1 MIHLADAINIFVE
14 AAKKPS
20 KPKVVRFRDGIV
32 IHGEFG
38 SEEVA
43 KLLKP
48 YEHKLLLVISDPPYS
63 GIVSEAWDKN
73 IGADDYI
80 RWTNDI
86 AKYLKRGAAAYVW
99 GGYGKPGNRTYF
111 EFLSRLEKETPLTMQ
126 NLICWSKRRA
136 YGVRQNYLH
145 TAEYAAFLTNGERP
159 SRFKIPLLD
168 VKRGYPGFNKDYPA
182 LSEYKRRTNVW
193 TDVPELFSGKTHI
206 CEKPTKL
213 AEIMIETHTRKGD
226 TVLDPFAGSG
236 STGSA
241 ARNLGRKFILIER
254 DKKNFDIIVRRLKN
268 EEIKKKAEMFAALSA

>member
-1 MIHLADAINIFVE
+1 VIHLADAINIFVE

-48 YEHKLLLVISDPPYS
+48 YEHKLPLLISDPPY
-63 GIVSEAWDKN
+63 GILPDYWDKN
-73 IGADDYI
+73 ITADDYI
-80 RWTNDI
+80 RWTLLML
-86 AKYLKRGAAAYVW
+86 KYMRRGAAAYVW
-99 GGYGKPGNRTYF
+99 GCIGKKLNRIFF
-111 EFLSRLEKETPLTMQ
+111 EYLSRVEKETGMTLQ
-126 NLICWSKRRA
+126 NLITWSKRRS
-136 YGVRQNYLH
+136 YGTKNYLM
-145 TAEYAAFLTNGERP
+145 TREEVAYLTNGDKP

-168 VKRGYPGFNKDYPA
+168 VKRGYKGFNKDYPA
-182 LSEYKRRTNVW
+182 LSDYKRRTNVW
-193 TDVPELFSGKTHI
+193 QDIPEILSGKRMVA
-206 CEKPTKL
+206 EKPTKL